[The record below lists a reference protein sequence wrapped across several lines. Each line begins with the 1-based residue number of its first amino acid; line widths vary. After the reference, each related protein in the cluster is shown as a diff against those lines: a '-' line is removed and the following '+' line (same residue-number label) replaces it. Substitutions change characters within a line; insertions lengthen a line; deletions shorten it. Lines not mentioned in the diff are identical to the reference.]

1 MSRRLVQG
9 DRSRDGEGKE
19 GCLGWRVAGRPDEVV
34 RGSSM
39 CRPSLGRRVSGYMR
53 AQGP

>member
-9 DRSRDGEGKE
+9 DRSRGGEGKE
-19 GCLGWRVAGRPDEVV
+19 GCLGWRVAGHPDEVV

-39 CRPSLGRRVSGYMR
+39 
-53 AQGP
+53 